1 MFSQQ
6 YLFTFFGL
14 RILHLAQLSSHSL
27 PATLVDIKFENANVG
42 ANRFLIIFKPKNKN
56 KETHYQNFETF
67 LPLPFLFI
75 LSPSLIP
82 VKSVS
87 QQMCFVDLLALP
99 EAVVAVLVLDIPTA
113 HPVFDIFTQIYI

>member
-1 MFSQQ
+1 M
-6 YLFTFFGL
+6 
-14 RILHLAQLSSHSL
+14 
-27 PATLVDIKFENANVG
+27 
-42 ANRFLIIFKPKNKN
+42 IIFKPKNKN

-99 EAVVAVLVLDIPTA
+99 EAVVASSVGLGQDQQLDIPTA

>member
-1 MFSQQ
+1 M
-6 YLFTFFGL
+6 
-14 RILHLAQLSSHSL
+14 
-27 PATLVDIKFENANVG
+27 
-42 ANRFLIIFKPKNKN
+42 IIFKPKNKN